1 MPNLSREK
9 TLLIAALVLFM
20 ASYWIKK
27 FVSFPYLEE
36 IKECMQYLV
45 IPIIT
50 IIINYSEGPGGAII
64 VNIDNQG
71 NNADGN
77 EDANDLANEGN
88 YQEAIPPEPANQE
101 NKNKVNNKYD

>member
-1 MPNLSREK
+1 
-9 TLLIAALVLFM
+9 M

-27 FVSFPYLEE
+27 FVSFPILEE
-36 IKECMQYLV
+36 ICECMQYLV

-71 NNADGN
+71 NNAADN
-77 EDANDLANEGN
+77 EDANDLANGGN
-88 YQEAIPPEPANQE
+88 NQEAIPPDPANQDNQINE
-101 NKNKVNNKYD
+101 GYD

>member
-1 MPNLSREK
+1 MQNLSPEK
-9 TLLIAALVLFM
+9 TILIAALVLLM

-36 IKECMQYLV
+36 ICERMKYLV

-71 NNADGN
+71 NNAADN

-88 YQEAIPPEPANQE
+88 KQEAIPPDPANQDNQINE
-101 NKNKVNNKYD
+101 GYD